1 MTKNAVPVGYG
12 WSKMH
17 AHARDDLP
25 ELPLEVQRCQ
35 SELSAMGWSAWD
47 TTSRDGRLTNWL
59 VAVRR
64 DQRRMVAQDPDRKI
78 AWERMLQMVKRAN
91 KPTLA
96 TH

>member
-1 MTKNAVPVGYG
+1 M
-12 WSKMH
+12 S
-17 AHARDDLP
+17 AHPRNDLP

-47 TTSRDGRLTNWL
+47 TTTRDGRLVSWL

-64 DQRRMVAQDPDRKI
+64 DDRRMVAQDPDRQT
-78 AWERMLQMVKRAN
+78 AWERMLQMVTRAD
-91 KPTLA
+91 KVTPA